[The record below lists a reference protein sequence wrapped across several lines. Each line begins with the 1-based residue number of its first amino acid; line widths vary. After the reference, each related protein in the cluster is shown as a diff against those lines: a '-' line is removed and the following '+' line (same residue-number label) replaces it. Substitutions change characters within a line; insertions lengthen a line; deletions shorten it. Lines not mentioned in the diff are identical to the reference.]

1 VAKLD
6 GAIEFLLQTIAD
18 QLNFSNDPK
27 NSLLQNLETYL
38 PDIYQ
43 YSELIMDIVVKP
55 VAYSVLGFLL
65 LLEFQQIA
73 QKIYGN
79 YSGFAGFDLFFP
91 LFIKLGISMLVM
103 RNLTIFIHTI
113 VEISTFISNG
123 ISQIGIPE
131 GSSQALELLSVMEN
145 IYHLGFFEKLTLLII
160 LLIPLILS
168 VLTSVLA
175 KVIIFLRFFEIYLYF
190 SVSPLPLVTFLH
202 EDISQIGKNF
212 FRLVC
217 ASSLQGVL
225 LFIILSLHPLFIQT
239 VFSLDESQGLIAVI
253 SGITGNCMTLCA
265 SLFYTNKWAKNIIA
279 AA

>member
-1 VAKLD
+1 MAKLD

-27 NSLLQNLETYL
+27 NSLLQSIETYL

-43 YSELIMDIVVKP
+43 YSELIMDVVVKP

-79 YSGFAGFDLFFP
+79 YTGFGGFDLFFP
-91 LFIKLGISMLVM
+91 LFLKLGISMLVM

-113 VEISTFISNG
+113 VEISTLISNG

-131 GSSQALELLSVMEN
+131 GKDLSIDLLSIMEN

-175 KVIIFLRFFEIYLYF
+175 KVIIFLRFFEIYLYV

-202 EDISQIGKNF
+202 EDLSQIGKNF

-217 ASSLQGVL
+217 ASSLQGIL
-225 LFIILSLHPLFIQT
+225 LFIILSFHPILIQSI
-239 VFSLDESQGLIAVI
+239 FSIDEAQGLIAVI
-253 SGITGNCMTLCA
+253 SGIVGNCMTLCA
-265 SLFYTNKWAKNIIA
+265 SLFYTNKWAKTIIA
-279 AA
+279 AT